1 MAPENPKPA
10 APGSVAAR
18 ATTEP
23 TTTGTTAWKRIG
35 GSLRPW
41 LVLVLVCALF
51 SLHPDFRAIFWRE
64 QYLADIVGQS
74 ARNIVLAVG
83 LSFVIL
89 TGGIDLSV
97 GSVLALSGV
106 TMGMALTGTPRFPL
120 WLALLGALPVS
131 AAVAALG
138 SRRLGGEKPV
148 TAWVVFSALF
158 LVLETALG
166 AGLFRGVSGGVK
178 VEAAVL
184 IGLSVGIAC
193 GLINGAVVAIGR
205 VPPFVATLGLMSA
218 ARGLTL
224 YATSSQSVSIPFE
237 RFRALGTGL
246 PLLVISLIV
255 VAAGMVL
262 LAKFRAGRYIL
273 AIGGNEQATELSG
286 VPVVTHK
293 TLAYVL
299 SGMAAAVGGLLITAK
314 FGTANT
320 GAGTGAELEAI
331 AAVVIGGASLSGG
344 KGTIVGAL
352 VGALTITVITN
363 GLVLVG
369 IEPNLQQ
376 VILGGVIVLTVFLDQ
391 VHARRT

>member
-1 MAPENPKPA
+1 MSPQIDNGGSGSDPPSGDNSNRPA
-10 APGSVAAR
+10 AQTNSWSRIA
-18 ATTEP
+18 
-23 TTTGTTAWKRIG
+23 GT
-35 GSLRPW
+35 LRPW
-41 LVLVLVCALF
+41 LVLLLVCALF
-51 SLHPDFRAIFWRE
+51 SLHPDFRAIFWRRE
-64 QYLADIVGQS
+64 YLTDIVGQS

-106 TMGMALTGTPRFPL
+106 AMGMALTGSPRFPF
-120 WLALLGALPVS
+120 WLALLAAGPVS
-131 AAVAALG
+131 AVGALVAAKRVRNA
-138 SRRLGGEKPV
+138 SPQS
-148 TAWVVFSALF
+148 AWIVFAAIFVAL
-158 LVLETALG
+158 EAALSI
-166 AGLFRGVSGGVK
+166 GLFRGVSGGVK
-178 VEAAVL
+178 VEMAVL
-184 IGLSVGIAC
+184 IGISIGISC
-193 GLINGAVVAIGR
+193 GLLNGAVVSIGG
-205 VPPFVATLGLMSA
+205 VPPFVATLGMMSA

-246 PLLVISLIV
+246 PLLAISLLV
-255 VAAGMVL
+255 VTAGAVL
-262 LAKFRAGRYIL
+262 LTRFRAGRYIL
-273 AIGGNEQATELSG
+273 AIGGNEQAAVLSG
-286 VPVVTHK
+286 VPVVSHK

-299 SGMAAAVGGLLITAK
+299 SGLCAAIGGLLITAK

-344 KGTIVGAL
+344 KGTIIGAL

-391 VHARRT
+391 IHRRRK